1 MSKKKKGKKGR
12 KEAFDPEK
20 DTGILRPVDMTIAA
34 GEIKD
39 VKEAREVIA
48 NSFEISYFEPHDT
61 EMWDEGYERFQKIVN
76 M

>member
-34 GEIKD
+34 G
-39 VKEAREVIA
+39 VIRVPMPA
-48 NSFEISYFEPHDT
+48 FGAMVLYHKCENPTIFVED
-61 EMWDEGYERFQKIVN
+61 
-76 M
+76 

>member
-34 GEIKD
+34 GEIND
-39 VKEAREVIA
+39 RY
-48 NSFEISYFEPHDT
+48 SDYPS
-61 EMWDEGYERFQKIVN
+61 R
-76 M
+76 

>member
-34 GEIKD
+34 
-39 VKEAREVIA
+39 
-48 NSFEISYFEPHDT
+48 
-61 EMWDEGYERFQKIVN
+61 EMCIRDRCCKWL
-76 M
+76 